1 MIQSFSKQQPWKKS
15 SRTTNLLFMDPTN
28 PQWGWSWL
36 ERYMAGQ
43 PWETEKNQSSVKNG
57 INLLMAYNARRRK
70 LGQPELDPLQVL
82 GTDLAILDEI
92 DFGLDVDA
100 LRDVSKAPG
109 KSLLTTVRE
118 LVENAL
124 DSAESIAEL
133 SLVEVTIEEI
143 NKSKF
148 NSMIGLIDRE
158 RIDEALYGDFET
170 DKAREDNGRGMPH
183 DDIPNMF
190 GRCPKSVSNAKHPKM
205 HYIILIIVIIMVS
218 VNYTS
223 WNEGAPHVV
232 LGHNWSKLGLV

>member
-1 MIQSFSKQQPWKKS
+1 
-15 SRTTNLLFMDPTN
+15 
-28 PQWGWSWL
+28 
-36 ERYMAGQ
+36 
-43 PWETEKNQSSVKNG
+43 
-57 INLLMAYNARRRK
+57 MAYNARRRK

-82 GTDLAILDEI
+82 GADLAILDEI

-109 KSLLTTVRE
+109 KSLYTTVRE

-133 SLVEVTIEEI
+133 PLVEVTIEEI

-148 NSMIGLIDRE
+148 SSMIGLIDRE

-170 DKAREDNGRGMPH
+170 DKAREAKNAALGKKVKEPTSAKAVKGRGEASFYRVTCKDNGRGMPH

-232 LGHNWSKLGLV
+232 SGHNWSKLGLVGGFCVKTA